1 MRDTLLL
8 LASCAIATLGFA
20 LLASSQKQ
28 HWLLLRPHT
37 STRPPA
43 WFRPAGWVLL
53 GLAAVP
59 ALIRDGLAF
68 GLLLWTGLLTL
79 SAILVVGAAVGLIKL
94 SGKPE
99 TRAGFHSGKGLDG
112 PD

>member
-8 LASCAIATLGFA
+8 FAACTIATLGFA
-20 LLASSQKQ
+20 LLAFSQKQ

-59 ALIRDGLAF
+59 VLIRDGLAF

-79 SAILVVGAAVGLIKL
+79 SAVLVVGAAVGLGKRT
-94 SGKPE
+94 GKPDM
-99 TRAGFHSGKGLDG
+99 RADDH
-112 PD
+112 